1 MSKLEKIIESI
12 KEQSLTEEERRELQK
27 FTQEHYLESI
37 GLNEN
42 NTRQLQ
48 IGLNRDQVEDEL
60 DRKLTDD
67 EWKSLS
73 NYVKLENNDGLY
85 QNMRSDL
92 SDQVCDWLYSD

>member
-48 IGLNRDQVEDEL
+48 IGLDRDQVEDEL

-73 NYVKLENNDGLY
+73 NYVKMENNDGLY

-92 SDQVCDWLYSD
+92 SDQVCDWLYSV